1 MMSETIHNDSTS
13 SSQPNTSQPP
23 TAHPTTQPT
32 PTAHPAPAHE
42 RIEPKLL
49 LAIVA
54 TGIMAFVGILTET
67 MTNVLFPTLMEEFG
81 IGTSVVQWLTTGY
94 LLVVSVVTP
103 LSSYL
108 NHRFTLKASFAA
120 AVVLCIAGLLIAAVS
135 VNFPM
140 LMIARILQGAGTGVA
155 LPLMFNIILEQSPR
169 SRLGLLMGVG
179 NMVCAIA
186 PALGPTVGGVGV
198 AAVGW
203 RWLFAILIPVLV
215 VAGVVGVM
223 SIRQP
228 RPTER
233 VRFGWGQLVLLT
245 IGFVAFVFALD
256 RCGAAITAMSSARSG
271 GTGTLI
277 VAAALLVVS
286 IVALMWFAAMCKR
299 VHDPLIHMGVLRS
312 VPFRWHLLAY
322 VMLEGVTIGFGYLI
336 PNLAQLGFGSTTTV
350 AGLLILPGALLGA
363 VLAPVGGALLDRFG
377 PMRPILLTMALAI
390 VGIVLMLLMVRPGVS
405 VWMICVGYIAYMI
418 GFSMAY
424 PNTMTAGMG
433 VIPQRMQPDGNAMFS
448 TFQQLAGA
456 VGTTVMSICLGV
468 AQSGY
473 SLETDRSAY
482 AAATQRGGRVG
493 IVVLLIVL
501 VCAFAANVRAFVAR
515 RMPR

>member
-1 MMSETIHNDSTS
+1 MSNSDSSLTS
-13 SSQPNTSQPP
+13 PNH
-23 TAHPTTQPT
+23 HPTPPSDHEGGET
-32 PTAHPAPAHE
+32 PAAE

-49 LAIVA
+49 LAIIA
-54 TGIMAFVGILTET
+54 TGLMAFIGILTET
-67 MTNVLFPTLMEEFG
+67 MTNVLFPTLMEEFH

-94 LLVVSVVTP
+94 LLVVSIVTP

-108 NHRFTLKASFAA
+108 NHRFTLKSSFMA
-120 AVVLCIAGLLIAAVS
+120 AVVLCVAGLLIAALA

-140 LMIARILQGAGTGVA
+140 LMLARILQGAGTGIA

-198 AAVGW
+198 SAIGW
-203 RWLFAILIPVLV
+203 RWMFAILIPFLV
-215 VAGVVGVM
+215 IAGFVGAAT
-223 SIRQP
+223 IRQP

-233 VRFGWGQLVLLT
+233 VRFSWVQLILLM

-256 RCGAAITAMSSARSG
+256 RMGASITALTSG
-271 GTGTLI
+271 ESGASGTL
-277 VAAALLVVS
+277 VLAVVLFLVSVGALV
-286 IVALMWFAAMCKR
+286 WFASLSKR
-299 VHDPLIHMGVLRS
+299 STDPLIHMGVLRS

-377 PMRPILLTMALAI
+377 PMRPILSTMALAI
-390 VGIVLMLLMVRPGVS
+390 LGIILMLLMVRPTAS

-424 PNTMTAGMG
+424 PNTMTAGMS
-433 VIPQRMQPDGNAMFS
+433 VISPRVQPDGNAMFS

-468 AQSGY
+468 AQSGH
-473 SLETDRSAY
+473 SLEKDKTAFET
-482 AAATQRGGRVG
+482 ATQHGGHVG
-493 IVVLLIVL
+493 MIVLLVVL
-501 VCAFAANVRAFVAR
+501 VCAFLANVRAFAAR
-515 RMPR
+515 RTR